1 MKSSKIVL
9 NGAPPPPPF
18 LPFVNTLLINLGSP
32 KKISEFVGC
41 SAAPSPTPFTVRF
54 FHTTPTWRVC
64 SSSELA
70 FRSCPNMRETKRTI
84 WSVSSA
90 DSLYVELV
98 VRCARALEI
107 SFWVSGRPAA
117 VLWRVRFGVG
127 VAELESLRRD
137 SFVRIGANFSLGELL
152 ELELVDGIDAVSDVP
167 ADSGGEG
174 DGGDG
179 CWPELEF
186 LNGSR

>member
-1 MKSSKIVL
+1 M
-9 NGAPPPPPF
+9 
-18 LPFVNTLLINLGSP
+18 
-32 KKISEFVGC
+32 
-41 SAAPSPTPFTVRF
+41 
-54 FHTTPTWRVC
+54 
-64 SSSELA
+64 
-70 FRSCPNMRETKRTI
+70 
-84 WSVSSA
+84 
-90 DSLYVELV
+90 
-98 VRCARALEI
+98 RCARALEI